1 MTAMAAR
8 LQVTDVAAA
17 IEVAVARRPSVAKIV
32 VDTNNFWLSN
42 VPTKN
47 GARGRRTDCMWH
59 GSERDIE
66 SKVWP
71 QEASSRRHVSW
82 TNQPVNPTTHVSA
95 ISKGGKVEQKSS
107 SNRHESSSI

>member
-17 IEVAVARRPSVAKIV
+17 IEVAVARPSVAKIV

-42 VPTKN
+42 VATKN

>member
-17 IEVAVARRPSVAKIV
+17 IKVAVARRPSVAKIV

-42 VPTKN
+42 VATKN

-66 SKVWP
+66 SKVWQ

-82 TNQPVNPTTHVSA
+82 TS
-95 ISKGGKVEQKSS
+95 
-107 SNRHESSSI
+107 